1 MKVSGPYDK
10 LYQSYID
17 LLAWLEKEGYR
28 IAGNPRSSYID
39 GIWNREDPEK
49 WLTIV
54 QVPVEKA

>member
-17 LLAWLEKEGYR
+17 LFAWLEKEGYR

>member
-1 MKVSGPYDK
+1 MKVSGLYDK

-17 LLAWLEKEGYR
+17 LFAWLEKEGYR